1 MTLHPFSYHQA
12 SSAEDAVRALGAP
25 SAVPFGGGTD
35 LVVAMKEGV
44 MHPDAVVDLR
54 RIPGARDIHLHDD
67 GSARIGCA
75 VRLAELAAHPGIAER
90 YAALAQAVASV
101 GTPQLRT
108 MGTIGGN
115 IAQRPRCW
123 YFRGGLPCFK
133 NGGTDCLAEKGE
145 SHHHAL
151 FTPGPCHAVHPSDPL
166 VALTVLEAVVE
177 VTGADGMRTTV
188 LPALFEG
195 AARNARA
202 ETTLVAGEFISAV
215 LLPATAAGGRQF
227 YEKLMQRG
235 AWDFATVSIA
245 AHRRADGAVR
255 LALGGVSLAPNRVSS
270 SVEEDVATGGLDDD
284 SMDALAERA
293 MHDARPLEHNGYKV
307 WQAQALLRRA
317 MRRLDQPR

>member
-1 MTLHPFSYHQA
+1 MHPFTVHQA
-12 SSAEDAVRALGAP
+12 ASPDDAVRALSAP
-25 SAVPFGGGTD
+25 HAAPLGGGTD

-44 MHPDAVVDLR
+44 MQPETLVDLR
-54 RIPGARDIHLHDD
+54 RLPGAREVQLNED

-75 VRLAELAAHPGIAER
+75 VRLADLASHAGILER
-90 YAALAQAVASV
+90 YAALAQAAASV

-133 NGGTDCLAEKGE
+133 NGGTDCLAETGE
-145 SHHHAL
+145 NHFHAL

-166 VALTVLEAVVE
+166 VALTALEATVE
-177 VTGADGMRTTV
+177 VTGPSGTRTV
-188 LPALFEG
+188 GVQSLFDG
-195 AARNARA
+195 AARRA
-202 ETTLVAGEFISAV
+202 QGETTLAIGEFIAAV
-215 LLPATAAGGRQF
+215 LLPAAAAHGTQF

-235 AWDFATVSIA
+235 AWDFATVSLA
-245 AHRRADGAVR
+245 AHRRADGGVR
-255 LALGGVSLAPNRVSS
+255 VALGGVSLEPYRINS

-284 SMDALAERA
+284 SIDALAERA
-293 MHDARPLEHNGYKV
+293 MYDAKPLEHNGYKV

-317 MRRLDQPR
+317 LRQLDPRR